1 MQTTNNFIASNNATT
16 ETSSKRKQ
24 DNVTLVV
31 KYIYRNVQQT
41 CGKWGELDA
50 MFLRKPGDISV
61 FQSSNRNGELH

>member
-1 MQTTNNFIASNNATT
+1 MEVNGTIVQTTNNFIASNNATA

-41 CGKWGELDA
+41 CGKWANL
-50 MFLRKPGDISV
+50 MPCS
-61 FQSSNRNGELH
+61 